1 MHVYKHA
8 CMLVSMYV
16 CMHIYLRV
24 FLHASKHTCTNARL
38 CYVPGGTGSLV
49 PELLSP
55 GGTQH
60 EDGQLRQ
67 QYGACGVVFELRL
80 HLAGAWTGVAEAN
93 FVRELAAALRVPSDC
108 FKVAGHAS
116 RLVPGCVEVE
126 LYSEHEW
133 GQTVIDSV
141 TVLASDP
148 SSPLWALPNLA
159 KVTVQGMV
167 FEKSTVQGSPP
178 KEDLFVEALRSLA
191 PHLSP
196 LKPFTSAR
204 GLFAVC
210 RGADSRRCCL
220 HSNI

>member
-1 MHVYKHA
+1 M
-8 CMLVSMYV
+8 
-16 CMHIYLRV
+16 
-24 FLHASKHTCTNARL
+24 
-38 CYVPGGTGSLV
+38 V

-93 FVRELAAALRVPSDC
+93 FVRELAAALSVPSDR

-126 LYSEHEW
+126 LYSEHDW